1 MLDKW
6 MIGLS
11 VVLGK
16 ESPMFSFFLQTE
28 HDLEFHEL
36 PWLFTW
42 TYTTY
47 KNQCQGEIVLILYIK
62 FQLAKLIKE
71 EWFPNNSRS

>member
-1 MLDKW
+1 

-36 PWLFTW
+36 P
-42 TYTTY
+42 
-47 KNQCQGEIVLILYIK
+47 
-62 FQLAKLIKE
+62 
-71 EWFPNNSRS
+71 